1 MVDKRLLDE
10 EADFLVEMSQ
20 KITLKDEERKRILR
34 ELEDGAYLDAYM
46 EGEEEIAREAIT
58 PEFAFLCDLVDIIL
72 IRREEEEEC

>member
-20 KITLKDEERKRILR
+20 KITLNDEERKRILR

>member
-1 MVDKRLLDE
+1 MLDE

-20 KITLKDEERKRILR
+20 KITLNDEERKRILR
-34 ELEDGAYLDAYM
+34 ELEDGAYLDAYL
-46 EGEEEIAREAIT
+46 EGGEEEEIAREAIT